1 MGYKRVN
8 GYSLKDL
15 TTSDNILEFLKDH
28 SSKGRIISVGNLAK
42 NINNASAEGYAS
54 CQKTAEYLYTS
65 LDSGITKRMPV
76 LAQKFSAFFGFNGLA
91 QSSSSASEMFKTV
104 LESSYGIFIRNS
116 SKEAKDIL
124 LQNIAINSLSEAAD
138 SKLYGKVATESMT
151 KLAYNS
157 VGQMA
162 QKFIPILRAV
172 LECLFYGV
180 FPLVLIL
187 MVTPIG
193 LDVLK
198 K

>member
-1 MGYKRVN
+1 MVF
-8 GYSLKDL
+8 L
-15 TTSDNILEFLKDH
+15 LET
-28 SSKGRIISVGNLAK
+28 
-42 NINNASAEGYAS
+42 
-54 CQKTAEYLYTS
+54 Q
-65 LDSGITKRMPV
+65 
-76 LAQKFSAFFGFNGLA
+76 
-91 QSSSSASEMFKTV
+91 
-104 LESSYGIFIRNS
+104 

-124 LQNIAINSLSEAAD
+124 LQNIAINSLSEAANL
-138 SKLYGKVATESMT
+138 KNYGKVATESMT

-198 K
+198 NYAFGFIYLQLWQPMYAILFCIASSWGKLYSSDIADITFSTHSQIMRNQRRNIFCFWLYVNFGAGSFVIYYERSSF